1 MNMIKDLSAKDAILK
16 IKKLYDING
25 IHGCD
30 ALLESLLKRR
40 PNNTVFLKILFLKA
54 VVDKIDTCTSNCWED
69 LESKKFFACECNDDP
84 FVVPLDDDQEIG
96 IA

>member
-1 MNMIKDLSAKDAILK
+1 MIKDLSAKDAILK

-40 PNNTVFLKILFLKA
+40 PNNTVFLKNSLFKGG
-54 VVDKIDTCTSNCWED
+54 C
-69 LESKKFFACECNDDP
+69 
-84 FVVPLDDDQEIG
+84 G
-96 IA
+96 